1 MKVEVNI
8 SDERLHDV
16 FCNAMYSAATH
27 DLLVVQ
33 EEWDKIDEYWNSP
46 MNKDVRE
53 AHPTPYIE
61 LKMWAYIEAGKSI
74 AFFDKY
80 QEQFCE
86 LSWHR
91 VADGTAKMA
100 KDYDWHFMNI
110 ITENDDAVTA
120 DVWLQCVLLGEV
132 VYG

>member
-1 MKVEVNI
+1 MKVELNI
-8 SDERLHDV
+8 PDERLHDV
-16 FCNAMYSAATH
+16 FCNAMYASR
-27 DLLVVQ
+27 DFIIIS
-33 EEWDKIDEYWNSP
+33 EEWDKIEAHWKSKL
-46 MNKDVRE
+46 NKDVRE
-53 AHPTPYIE
+53 AHPEPYIE
-61 LKMWAYIEAGKSI
+61 RKMWAYIEAGKSI
-74 AFFDKY
+74 AFYDEY

-91 VADGTAKMA
+91 VVDGTAKMA

-110 ITENDDAVTA
+110 ITEDDDATTA

>member
-1 MKVEVNI
+1 MKVELNI
-8 SDERLHDV
+8 DDGRLHDV
-16 FCNAMYSAATH
+16 FCNAMYSSR
-27 DLLVVQ
+27 DLLVVE
-33 EEWDKIDEYWNSP
+33 EEWDKIEEHWNSP
-46 MNKDVRE
+46 LNKDVRE

-61 LKMWAYIEAGKSI
+61 RKMWAYIEAGKSI
-74 AFFDKY
+74 AFYDEY

-110 ITENDDAVTA
+110 ITENDDAITA